1 MPTLIAKRSMRY
13 AGRALKAGDSFEAN
27 ARDSRALVAVGRA
40 DLAPAEPERDGLRR
54 EAEALGI
61 EVDGRWGAQRLQD
74 AISAAR
80 RAPRTPEQEQPPE
93 EAEGE
98 PPAPSVP
105 RFYRRRDMVAEEE

>member
-1 MPTLIAKRSMRY
+1 MPTLIATKSMRY
-13 AGRALKAGDSFEAN
+13 AGKPLRPGDSFEAN

-40 DLAPAEPERDGLRR
+40 ELAPAEPERDGLRR

-61 EVDGRWGAQRLQD
+61 EIDGRWGTQRLQD

-80 RAPRTPEQEQPPE
+80 RAPRTVEPEPPQE
-93 EAEGE
+93 E

-105 RFYRRRDMVAEEE
+105 RYSRRDMTAEE